1 MKQEITVSESEI
13 QNRYEELLNSLPDG
27 IFIIDAHGKIS
38 LANSAAATILGFT
51 DKKMFVGMSVN
62 ELYANPGDHDAL
74 LSILGHRGK
83 ADKAIFD
90 WKKKN
95 GETTL
100 IELTATPVHD
110 HVGHIQGFYGIFRDI
125 SSKLQSQIAQQETLA
140 ETAARSIDEDKLLEV
155 INFFRVVPMS
165 LILQGVAHNLN
176 TPLGTIRGRAELLQ
190 HHIKKNSGLTDA
202 IADEKIRTDVNQFLA
217 KLDKG
222 IGEIVGQVDKA
233 SALIKGFSDK
243 VSNEM
248 NSYEGEFDLNALIE
262 HEIKFLDSSLYFKH
276 KVKKEIELDPTIPLV
291 RGLYRDFSQAVYN
304 LIIDSMKATG
314 SLNDKIAR
322 IKTYHDQEFVYVE
335 ISDNR
340 EMSSTTDLARH
351 LSINTDTTYAELP
364 DEARFSYYDIE
375 IANASR
381 LLSKYQADLNIFPN
395 NEPKFIIQIPK
406 SITVPR

>member
-1 MKQEITVSESEI
+1 MSESEI
-13 QNRYEELLNSLPDG
+13 QSRYEELLNSLADG
-27 IFIIDAHGKIS
+27 IFIIDAYGKIS
-38 LANSAAATILGFT
+38 LANTAAATILGYP
-51 DKKMFVGMSVN
+51 DKKLFIGMSVN
-62 ELYANPGDHDAL
+62 EIYANPGDHDAL

-90 WKKKN
+90 WKKKS

-100 IELTATPVHD
+100 IELTASPIHD
-110 HVGHIQGFYGIFRDI
+110 DEGHIHGFHGIFRDI

-190 HHIKKNSGLTDA
+190 HHIKKNSGLVDA
-202 IADEKIRTDVNQFLA
+202 IADEKVRADILQFHA
-217 KLDKG
+217 KLDRG
-222 IGEIVGQVDKA
+222 IGEIVTQVDKA

-248 NSYEGEFDLNALIE
+248 NSYEGEIDLNALID
-262 HEIKFLDSSLYFKH
+262 HEIQFMASSLYFKH
-276 KVKKEIELDPTIPLV
+276 KVKKEIELDPAIPLV
-291 RGLYRDFSQAVYN
+291 KGLYRDFSQAIYN
-304 LIIDSMKATG
+304 LIVDSMKATG
-314 SLNDKIAR
+314 SLAEKDFKIR
-322 IKTYHDQEFVYVE
+322 TFQDEEFVYIE
-335 ISDNR
+335 LSDNR
-340 EMSSTTDLARH
+340 NMSTFTDLARH
-351 LSINTDTTYAELP
+351 LSINTDSVYAELP

-406 SITVPR
+406 SLTVPR